1 MGSHRVRHDLVTE
14 QQQEGN
20 PGALSVL
27 PSLRRSKGKSRSRLH
42 DPSPKAQHPSF
53 CVPGAPCSHIHSIC
67 TPTAMG
73 DFEKENRGRNTQH
86 HSWNTVLSKAMSLNI
101 RDPLG
106 FEHRPLDQC
115 RLHPQHLNLM
125 GKQSPSLSRWAT
137 SGQPANPIRSSFIQ
151 STFTEHRS
159 ITRHLRA
166 GETKT
171 ESQPVGSP
179 PLVNRQLLGVIS
191 VAGLK
196 RGWCGFSLAS
206 QGAVHVKFP
215 WCDPSVLTSRGS
227 PEL

>member
-14 QQQEGN
+14 QQEGN
-20 PGALSVL
+20 PGSLSVL
-27 PSLRRSKGKSRSRLH
+27 PLLRRSKVRADHGSMTQVWRL
-42 DPSPKAQHPSF
+42 S
-53 CVPGAPCSHIHSIC
+53 
-67 TPTAMG
+67 T
-73 DFEKENRGRNTQH
+73 H
-86 HSWNTVLSKAMSLNI
+86 HSAYLGLLAVTYIPFVPPQQWGTLRRKIKAETHNTIHETQYHPRPWAWMSGA
-101 RDPLG
+101 PLG

-115 RLHPQHLNLM
+115 RLHPKHLNLM
-125 GKQSPSLSRWAT
+125 GKQSPNLSRWAT

-206 QGAVHVKFP
+206 QGAVHVKFL
-215 WCDPSVLTSRGS
+215 WCDPSVLTRRGS